1 MADSGPRP
9 RRPALLVLVVANS
22 IPLVGVTV
30 RAWDV
35 AAVLLFYWLETG
47 SAVCWAAVKALFAE
61 RGRASDWSPS
71 LHGLSHKR
79 GGVSVDRLGVA
90 VYPRN
95 LVAAFAAGALAVV
108 WFGYGVAF
116 STAGDGGH
124 WLGGDALVVGT
135 VVVGVA
141 TAFVGRGLAFWTGYL
156 GRSRYEDVTPGVSL
170 REPLGYVVG
179 LGGVLAVGPA
189 AVSTRLG
196 WAVAAVVAVRLAFA
210 FVAHGRTSRGGSR
223 GAFAPLLG
231 DGSRSFDPIDVPTG
245 APTFET
251 RSQSRAVALAGV
263 LRGLAYPRL
272 VVAYALFG
280 VLVCGLLAGGDVRT
294 PALIVG
300 CFLLPLVAVA
310 VGVTVVDRVVGYGR
324 MEYRLY
330 DGVVVGYDEWL
341 DEPQWAVDYA
351 DVEGVTRRRS
361 PVDRLLGE
369 TRLVLEL
376 ADRSAV
382 RLRYPADSAALYET
396 IDGRV
401 R

>member
-223 GAFAPLLG
+223 G
-231 DGSRSFDPIDVPTG
+231 RSHRFSATG
-245 APTFET
+245 RARST
-251 RSQSRAVALAGV
+251 RSTCR
-263 LRGLAYPRL
+263 R
-272 VVAYALFG
+272 
-280 VLVCGLLAGGDVRT
+280 
-294 PALIVG
+294 
-300 CFLLPLVAVA
+300 
-310 VGVTVVDRVVGYGR
+310 
-324 MEYRLY
+324 E
-330 DGVVVGYDEWL
+330 
-341 DEPQWAVDYA
+341 
-351 DVEGVTRRRS
+351 RRRS
-361 PVDRLLGE
+361 RPGPSRE
-369 TRLVLEL
+369 
-376 ADRSAV
+376 RS
-382 RLRYPADSAALYET
+382 RSPGCSADSRIRGWSSPTRSSASSSVDSSRAAT
-396 IDGRV
+396 CARPP
-401 R
+401 